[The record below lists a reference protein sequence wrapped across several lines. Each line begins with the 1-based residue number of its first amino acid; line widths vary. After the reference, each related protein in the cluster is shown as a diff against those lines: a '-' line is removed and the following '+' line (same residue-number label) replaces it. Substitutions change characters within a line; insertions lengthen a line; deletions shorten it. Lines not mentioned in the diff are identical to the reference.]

1 MTTSAHQQEDQQ
13 KKKKALP
20 FDYTTTDDIFLNTKG
35 KALRNKQKTLDK
47 IFDTEKQIKK
57 SEIVPTDA
65 QKEMVAR
72 KDALKAEMK
81 EIKELIDLYIQS
93 NPDYKRK
100 GVEETKVEEVPVPV
114 VNTHSL
120 EAAFKL
126 MADVLLLKSFN
137 NVHSGVISHAGSEL
151 CCFQTLTGHITKLHS
166 SIASLDL

>member
-81 EIKELIDLYIQS
+81 EIKELIDLYI
-93 NPDYKRK
+93 
-100 GVEETKVEEVPVPV
+100 
-114 VNTHSL
+114 
-120 EAAFKL
+120 
-126 MADVLLLKSFN
+126 
-137 NVHSGVISHAGSEL
+137 
-151 CCFQTLTGHITKLHS
+151 
-166 SIASLDL
+166 